1 MSFLSALGQSAPTGL
16 QNQGPGGG
24 LQSAAYG
31 PALAAALQSF
41 AGVNTGQNALAG
53 QLNNTINGTG
63 GPNLAQQQETQ
74 ATQQNLQTNAGAIAG
89 QQGLNPALAARAIQ
103 MGTAE
108 AQQQAAAT
116 SAAARLAQQQQ
127 AQGQL
132 AGLYGQQANEIT
144 GLAGA
149 QNSQNTSQ
157 LANQGLNQSA
167 YATNLG
173 AATSLIGSALSG
185 AGTVATGGIKGPSV
199 GHAEGGDIK
208 EDSASL
214 SDAFAHAV
222 HAKSMTDGG
231 KVDGE
236 AEVEGDSP
244 KNDTKAVLVSPG
256 EIIIPRS
263 IADDPKKILAFV
275 QAIHAQKRA
284 KDVMTASPGSMVKHL
299 SMRN

>member
-1 MSFLSALGQSAPTGL
+1 MSFLSALGQASPTGL

-41 AGVNTGQNALAG
+41 GGVNAGQNQLAG

-103 MGTAE
+103 MSTAG
-108 AQQQAAAT
+108 AQQNAAAT
-116 SAAARLAQQQQ
+116 AAAARLAQQQQ
-127 AQGQL
+127 AQAQL

-185 AGTVATGGIKGPSV
+185 AGTVASAGIKGPS
-199 GHAEGGDIK
+199 HAEGGPIE

-284 KDVMTASPGSMVKHL
+284 KDVMTASPGAMVKHL